1 MSDYGLSWKGGKN
14 FIADWVV
21 DNLPS
26 ADCFID
32 LFFGGG
38 AITHCAMKRN
48 KYKTYIANDLLD
60 TTSLFL
66 DCVNGAISKD
76 PKYLEWVSREDF
88 EKRKTTELWVAI
100 VYSFGNNCRSYMY
113 SKELEPYKKAV
124 HYAIV
129 YNDFSL
135 LDEFSPL
142 FREKIKGDTWQE
154 RRVSLRGAFDDKQI
168 IKSTKRLDEL
178 DFQYSPKQSPSD
190 LVASKVEILEFLKQK
205 YSLQSLERLQ
215 SLQSLQ
221 SLESLESLQRLQR
234 LQSNKNL
241 KQFVTTQKDY
251 REYNSE
257 NIPKNSVVYL
267 DPPYYN
273 TDSYTTTDGN
283 KNAFDNKELWSWIIE
298 TQNKRPDCLFVMS
311 EYYAPDDF
319 VCVGEKEKR
328 VLLNNAGIEKGGR
341 LKAMERLFVVQGFEN
356 KFKNMNGFLF

>member
-1 MSDYGLSWKGGKN
+1 MSNYGLTWKGSKN

-26 ADCFID
+26 ADCFVD

-38 AITHCAMKRN
+38 AITHRAMLRN

-60 TTSLFL
+60 TTSLFI

-88 EKRKTTELWVAI
+88 AKRKTTELWVAI
-100 VYSFGNNCRSYMY
+100 VYSFGNNCRDYMY

-142 FREKIKGDTWQE
+142 FRGKIKGDTWQE
-154 RRVSLRGAFDDKQI
+154 RRLSLRSAFDDKQI
-168 IKSTKRLDEL
+168 IKSTKRIDEL
-178 DFQYSPKQSPSD
+178 DFQYSPKQSPSS
-190 LVASKVEILEFLKQK
+190 LVAEKSEILEFLKQK
-205 YSLQSLERLQ
+205 YSEHSLQRLQ
-215 SLQSLQ
+215 
-221 SLESLESLQRLQR
+221 SLESLQRLQSLQRLER

-241 KQFVTTQKDY
+241 KQFITTQKDY
-251 REYNSE
+251 REYNSD

-273 TDSYTTTDGN
+273 TDAYTTTVDGN
-283 KNAFDNKELWSWIIE
+283 KNAFDNKELWAWIVEI
-298 TQNKRPDCLFVMS
+298 QNKRPDCLFVMS
-311 EYYAPDDF
+311 EYFAPEDF
-319 VCVGEKEKR
+319 VCVAEKEKR
-328 VLLNNAGIEKGGR
+328 VLLNSYRTLRK
-341 LKAMERLFVVQGFEN
+341 MERLFVVKGFEKN
-356 KFKNMNGFLF
+356 FKNLNGWLI